1 MIQDKI
7 NEKTERRRTKPIR
20 PKGGM
25 LKLRNAL
32 NTVFIVGAVAGL
44 IYYFTAD
51 EQTGIIIILCAM
63 AFKFIESAIRL
74 LRL

>member
-1 MIQDKI
+1 MNQDKMD
-7 NEKTERRRTKPIR
+7 EKTERRRTRLTR
-20 PKGGM
+20 PQDRM
-25 LKLRNAL
+25 LKLRNTL

>member
-1 MIQDKI
+1 MNQDKMD
-7 NEKTERRRTKPIR
+7 EKTERRRTSPPR
-20 PKGGM
+20 PQDRM
-25 LKLRNAL
+25 LKLRNTL

>member
-1 MIQDKI
+1 MNQDKMD
-7 NEKTERRRTKPIR
+7 EKTERRRTRHTR
-20 PKGGM
+20 PQDRM
-25 LKLRNAL
+25 LKLRNTL